1 MQGPHLSAKPS
12 HFCKLDATTSEKAFY
27 KFYNFKELCVKY
39 KIVYMTSPN
48 ISIYSTWYVLQ
59 TYYLTSYDN

>member
-39 KIVYMTSPN
+39 KVVYMTSPN
-48 ISIYSTWYVLQ
+48 IGNHLLHMVCTTDLLLSKL
-59 TYYLTSYDN
+59 